1 MVIVVFQLSWV
12 LEFFQDW
19 MQCMR
24 SVNAMNQMHKQHIN
38 TTSLSPSILA
48 VFSKKALDRLAK
60 RQCFGFDWVPF
71 LYSSLSKYC
80 ATNTLLLALMVVY
93 HRIPS
98 ILSQAP
104 SFSTSTSPYMWG
116 TENPVLNLFPTAM
129 LPKQQGNRHVFN
141 EGIIWKK
148 KFHLSASL
156 LLSVVTSCF
165 CCQMTVP
172 EKTY

>member
-1 MVIVVFQLSWV
+1 MHALCECNESNAQTAHKYNVFVSIHPGCI
-12 LEFFQDW
+12 FQ
-19 MQCMR
+19 
-24 SVNAMNQMHKQHIN
+24 
-38 TTSLSPSILA
+38 
-48 VFSKKALDRLAK
+48 KALDRLAK
-60 RQCFGFDWVPF
+60 LQCFGFDWVPF
-71 LYSSLSKYC
+71 LYSSLSKCC

-93 HRIPS
+93 PRIPS

-104 SFSTSTSPYMWG
+104 TFSTSTGPYMWG

-148 KFHLSASL
+148 FHLSASL

-165 CCQMTVP
+165 CYTG
-172 EKTY
+172 KTLTQIKPAKFSVCFSSLLKSHFF